1 MEKSLITI
9 GLQNPKSPSNV
20 DVVMRAAG
28 CYQVKSVLYTG
39 NRYRRAAQ
47 FNSDVHD
54 SRATVDLVNVND
66 LLTTKPL
73 GSTVVCVDLIV
84 GAIPLPKYQHPEN
97 AYYIFGPEDDTISQ
111 SIINQADDVIYIP
124 TYNCMNL
131 AATVNVVLY
140 DRMAKGDLSY
150 AGPKLIRSVRNS
162 NNKTTI
168 RGADPLS

>member
-1 MEKSLITI
+1 MKSSNITI
-9 GLQNPKSPSNV
+9 GLENPKSPSNV

-54 SRATVDLVNVND
+54 SRDIVDLVNVKD
-66 LLTTKPL
+66 LLEAKPRGATL
-73 GSTVVCVDLIV
+73 VCVDLII
-84 GAIPLPKYQHPEN
+84 GAIPLPKYKHPEN
-97 AYYIFGPEDDTISQ
+97 AYYIFGPEDDTIAQ
-111 SIINQADDVIYIP
+111 RIIDVADEVIYIP
-124 TYNCMNL
+124 TYKCMNL

-140 DRMAKGDLSY
+140 DRMAKGDLSH
-150 AGPKLIRSVRNS
+150 AGHKLIRSVRNT

-168 RGADPLS
+168 RGSDPY